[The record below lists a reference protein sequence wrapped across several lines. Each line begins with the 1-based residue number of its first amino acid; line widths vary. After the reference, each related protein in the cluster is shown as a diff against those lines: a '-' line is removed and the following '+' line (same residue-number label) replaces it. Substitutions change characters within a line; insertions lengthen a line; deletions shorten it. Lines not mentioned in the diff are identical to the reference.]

1 MLIGKKV
8 TLRPLKIEDVKYT
21 LELRYDVEAN
31 KALIAYPFPVNIE
44 NEKQWIEN
52 LYPTGERENIYFAI
66 EQNSS
71 KDFVGYLSLRNIN
84 YINRNGDFG
93 IILLKRF
100 RGKGYSGEAMK
111 LFFSYIF
118 DQINLRK
125 IQLEVLKENDKA
137 IKIYES
143 LGFNEEGILKE
154 HIYQDGKYKDL
165 VLMSLFLEGFKKMF
179 E

>member
-1 MLIGKKV
+1 MLNGKKV
-8 TLRPLKIEDVKYT
+8 TLRPLKIEDSKFT

-31 KALIAYPFPVNIE
+31 KNLLAYPYPVNIE

-52 LYPTGERENIYFAI
+52 LYPKGVRENIYFAI

-71 KDFVGYLSLRNIN
+71 KDFVGYLSLQNIN

-93 IILLKRF
+93 IILLKKY
-100 RGKGYSGEAMK
+100 RGQDYSREAMK

-125 IQLEVLKENDKA
+125 IKLGVLKENDKA

-143 LGFNEEGILKE
+143 LDFKEEGTLKE
-154 HIYQDGKYKDL
+154 HVYQDGKYKDL
-165 VLMSLFLEGFKKMF
+165 VLMGLLSEDFKNNV
-179 E
+179 

>member
-8 TLRPLKIEDVKYT
+8 TLRPLKIEDAKYT

-52 LYPTGERENIYFAI
+52 LYPVGERENKYFGI

-100 RGKGYSGEAMK
+100 RGKGYSGEMVK

-125 IQLEVLKENDKA
+125 IKLEVLRENSKA

-143 LGFNEEGILKE
+143 LGFNQEGILKE
-154 HIYQDGKYKDL
+154 HIYPSVFYPS
-165 VLMSLFLEGFKKMF
+165 VFTFSRAFS
-179 E
+179 